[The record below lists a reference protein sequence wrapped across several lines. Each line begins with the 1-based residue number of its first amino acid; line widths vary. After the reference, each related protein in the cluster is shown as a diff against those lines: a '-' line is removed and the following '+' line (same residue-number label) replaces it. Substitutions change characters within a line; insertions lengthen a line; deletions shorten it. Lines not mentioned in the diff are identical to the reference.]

1 MVDYKKIADLL
12 EKNSINNP
20 VVDKESFIN
29 IMKRR
34 RFSKIKSIDTING
47 FFREVWGNINF
58 EIIIKHNGTLY
69 QEL

>member
-29 IMKRR
+29 TMKRR
-34 RFSKIKSIDTING
+34 RFNKIKSIDTING

-58 EIIIKHNGTLY
+58 EIIVKHNGTLY